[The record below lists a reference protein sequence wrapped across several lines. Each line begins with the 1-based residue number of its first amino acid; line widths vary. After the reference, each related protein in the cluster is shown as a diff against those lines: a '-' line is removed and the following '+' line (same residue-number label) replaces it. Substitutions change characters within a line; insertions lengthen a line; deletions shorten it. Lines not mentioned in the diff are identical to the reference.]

1 MKLFSVFKYF
11 TIQAFLFLFF
21 LPLFSHAA
29 LSKIDSLQNI
39 IQSSK
44 NQQEVVAAQIELAR
58 KLIPAKL
65 DTAFFL
71 LKKSEPFLG
80 VGENLTKANLFNT
93 YGLYYWFRNNQDSAI
108 YYLKKTIALPEM
120 DELVYYKAE
129 AVNNTGTLYSKL
141 GESDSSLHYLNKA
154 LEIDQRRNNQTGLA
168 KTYYDLAVIYKR
180 RDQLELSVQYL
191 LKSIAIH
198 EKQKATDRLIASL
211 NVLAGRYF
219 DIKDTANCIQTYKRA
234 EKLAVETLDTNNMIL
249 TYSNMSHYYLMTDNL
264 AFAIVYSKKGIDLAL
279 KTNALDKLS
288 SLYGNAAIAFSKIND
303 HKKSV
308 ELIRKSKNFIPYVS
322 AINKAGVYLATSDIY
337 LKAGLVDSSKYFNDM
352 GMAEARRIGSVEW
365 ESWGYK
371 SLASIDSAK
380 NDFKSALKHFQK
392 SVILRDSILNNQH
405 KSRIEE
411 LFILHDLENKEKENV
426 VLRTQN
432 ALNEKIIRNQW
443 YVIFLSVIILA
454 LVALFGLLQSKARKK
469 IMLQKQ
475 EIEQK
480 NMALNALN
488 KTKDK
493 FITIIAHDLRSP
505 FNSLL
510 GLLDVLVSDYDS
522 ISDNQ
527 KLQLLKS
534 LHESSTNTYNLLV
547 NLLEW
552 SLTQRNGLTYKPEK
566 VNVRN
571 TIATVFSFLASRAD
585 QKSHQLINNVSE
597 ETEIITDPNIV
608 SNILINLI
616 NNSIKF
622 TPANGIISVEALEL
636 EDKIRI
642 YVKDNGVGIPAERIG
657 SIFDIDSDFQRRG
670 TENEV
675 GTGLGLILVKEFVEL
690 CKGKI
695 SVESEPDKGS
705 SFCVELPQA

>member
-1 MKLFSVFKYF
+1 MKLISVFKYF

-21 LPLFSHAA
+21 LPLFSLAA

-108 YYLKKTIALPEM
+108 YYLKKTIALPEK
-120 DELVYYKAE
+120 DELVQYKAE
-129 AVNNTGTLYSKL
+129 AVNNTGTLYGKL

-211 NVLAGRYF
+211 NVLAGSYF

-234 EKLAVETLDTNNMIL
+234 EKLAVESLDTNNMIL
-249 TYSNMSHYYLMTDNL
+249 TYSNMSHYYLMTNNL
-264 AFAIVYSKKGIDLAL
+264 AFAIVFSNKGTDLAL
-279 KTNALDKLS
+279 KTNAHDKLS
-288 SLYGNAAIAFSKIND
+288 SLYVNAANAYSLLND
-303 HKKSV
+303 HKNAV
-308 ELIRKSKNFIPYVS
+308 EFIRKSKKFIQYNS
-322 AINKAGVYLATSDIY
+322 AINKTGVYLIASDIY
-337 LKAGLVDSSKYFNDM
+337 LKAGLIDSSKYFNDM
-352 GMAEARRIGSVEW
+352 GMAEAKRIGSVEW
-365 ESWGYK
+365 ESRGYK
-371 SLASIDSAK
+371 LLASIDSSK

-405 KSRIEE
+405 KSRVEE
-411 LFILHDLENKEKENV
+411 LFIIHDLENKEKENV

-432 ALNEKIIRNQW
+432 ELNEKIIRNQW
-443 YVIFLSVIILA
+443 HVIFLSVIILA

-642 YVKDNGVGIPAERIG
+642 YVKDNGVG
-657 SIFDIDSDFQRRG
+657 
-670 TENEV
+670 
-675 GTGLGLILVKEFVEL
+675 
-690 CKGKI
+690 
-695 SVESEPDKGS
+695 
-705 SFCVELPQA
+705 